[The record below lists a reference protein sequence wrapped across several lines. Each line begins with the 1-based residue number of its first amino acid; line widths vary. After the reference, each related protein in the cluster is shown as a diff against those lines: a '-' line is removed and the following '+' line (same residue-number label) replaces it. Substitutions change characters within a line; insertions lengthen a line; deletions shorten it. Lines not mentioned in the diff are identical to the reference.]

1 MSIWL
6 QVDLKKKSQS
16 RGIDVAKSQSEIGG
30 DLGIDPE
37 MILDEEVGIENE
49 PEIEM
54 KELMNGQTSPK
65 SDVGGDQRS
74 EERMKT
80 SF

>member
-16 RGIDVAKSQSEIGG
+16 RGIDVVKSQSEIGG
-30 DLGIDPE
+30 DLEIDLG
-37 MILDEEVGIENE
+37 MILDEEVGIGNE
-49 PEIEM
+49 LEIET
-54 KELMNGQTSPK
+54 KELMNGQTSLR

-74 EERMKT
+74 EERMKMN
-80 SF
+80 F